1 MESTGFYG
9 QKERRV
15 RRCLFQRML
24 TGKAG
29 EYMQIGG
36 FDDHS
41 SAHHITSCIHD
52 HGSRKKEEA
61 GMLKG
66 PGAEQNQVSQSQ
78 TERVDYRNIT
88 GWFRHLMDGGKNWL
102 GKIWGNGGTPADTQT
117 QSSQS
122 GEVRHTLQQAQEQA
136 VQTVQLQGLSYAA
149 NPYFIPAD
157 KQGGAAEM
165 PADIKTRLKI
175 KLEPVTKFMERHFH
189 KNFQKKKGFL
199 SGDRKQEQKED
210 LRRHSRYRE
219 DELELECMITDDS
232 YLLDSYDKK
241 GEFTTIGEAGQKNGR
256 VLETKH

>member
-1 MESTGFYG
+1 
-9 QKERRV
+9 
-15 RRCLFQRML
+15 
-24 TGKAG
+24 
-29 EYMQIGG
+29 MQIGG

-102 GKIWGNGGTPADTQT
+102 GRIWGNGGTPADTQT